1 MSNIL
6 KPAETK
12 NFLDLVDVNK
22 GVLMPIY
29 QRDYAQGRES
39 ASMIR
44 EDFVRE
50 LFEAVIKKQT
60 KELNF
65 VYGGEQEKEGKEFF
79 IPIDGQ
85 QRLTTLFLF
94 HWYIFMRANATQKEK
109 EPLERF
115 LYATRSTSKKFCSG
129 IIKMQIKNG
138 ARKNS
143 TYILDFSVPYRENTN
158 EPNLKKPYD
167 LTRQIKEQTWFTG
180 NMGSDPTVMS
190 MLVTIEEIHKYASK
204 NNINNFDELKKRL
217 TDDKIIIF
225 LCLDMKNSLGDET
238 AIRDLYVKMNARGK
252 LLTDCENFKSLL
264 QKEPEKEKIDFIGE
278 YIKQNNCDK
287 VTSRSDIIGLFN
299 NEFTNFF
306 FNIVDDGKIID
317 NSVETDI
324 VSVEEQ
330 GFDTAMMNFI
340 IEYLKMAFFICIE
353 DSEINSD
360 KYRDYV
366 GFTMGGR
373 EFYRFITTGGKEYI
387 DKIFDEKNQDK
398 KEKVVS
404 SVNGYLINAFNKMMR
419 LLMLLSKNEVY
430 INNCEIGENWLK
442 DIKSLIKGYAGTAD
456 KDNNE
461 NTKNMV
467 ARLLIFEFFSKFGIT
482 EKKETFEI
490 WNRFIS
496 KLLRNSK
503 FEHLDDACKTYKTL
517 SSFINRFSEDINIET
532 LFEGISKINIDEFAA
547 PIRKQLGE
555 EKIKAALCIK
565 SDFWREKIK
574 EAEDYFE
581 DGHIWFMLQY
591 SKIDE
596 NYDYDKF
603 EKIVDFCKSNITS
616 NKQLKE
622 SIDKEKFESALFAIN
637 DKRLDIEETHMAI
650 PSNSSA
656 HQFLL
661 GNLQLLTSIETW
673 KNQKNLDKQ
682 RILLELID
690 RLILATD
697 VNTELDK
704 IYNNVNKATLPKW
717 QKAFIDHEVEYGFEI
732 AGDKFKNCIFITDEG
747 DVLLLITGTNI
758 RAASFELE
766 TYLLYKELLKSDK
779 LKGKEVKFQK
789 GKTEATMENGVPR
802 RYLIID
808 DTVNVGYHD
817 QKFYI
822 WKDKGV
828 PEEKNQ
834 VAEVIEYLENNI

>member
-1 MSNIL
+1 M
-6 KPAETK
+6 
-12 NFLDLVDVNK
+12 
-22 GVLMPIY
+22 
-29 QRDYAQGRES
+29 
-39 ASMIR
+39 
-44 EDFVRE
+44 
-50 LFEAVIKKQT
+50 
-60 KELNF
+60 
-65 VYGGEQEKEGKEFF
+65 
-79 IPIDGQ
+79 
-85 QRLTTLFLF
+85 
-94 HWYIFMRANATQKEK
+94 
-109 EPLERF
+109 
-115 LYATRSTSKKFCSG
+115 
-129 IIKMQIKNG
+129 
-138 ARKNS
+138 
-143 TYILDFSVPYRENTN
+143 
-158 EPNLKKPYD
+158 
-167 LTRQIKEQTWFTG
+167 
-180 NMGSDPTVMS
+180 
-190 MLVTIEEIHKYASK
+190 
-204 NNINNFDELKKRL
+204 
-217 TDDKIIIF
+217 
-225 LCLDMKNSLGDET
+225 
-238 AIRDLYVKMNARGK
+238 
-252 LLTDCENFKSLL
+252 
-264 QKEPEKEKIDFIGE
+264 
-278 YIKQNNCDK
+278 
-287 VTSRSDIIGLFN
+287 
-299 NEFTNFF
+299 
-306 FNIVDDGKIID
+306 
-317 NSVETDI
+317 
-324 VSVEEQ
+324 
-330 GFDTAMMNFI
+330 
-340 IEYLKMAFFICIE
+340 
-353 DSEINSD
+353 
-360 KYRDYV
+360 
-366 GFTMGGR
+366 
-373 EFYRFITTGGKEYI
+373 
-387 DKIFDEKNQDK
+387 
-398 KEKVVS
+398 
-404 SVNGYLINAFNKMMR
+404 
-419 LLMLLSKNEVY
+419 
-430 INNCEIGENWLK
+430 
-442 DIKSLIKGYAGTAD
+442 
-456 KDNNE
+456 
-461 NTKNMV
+461 
-467 ARLLIFEFFSKFGIT
+467 
-482 EKKETFEI
+482 
-490 WNRFIS
+490 
-496 KLLRNSK
+496 LRNSK